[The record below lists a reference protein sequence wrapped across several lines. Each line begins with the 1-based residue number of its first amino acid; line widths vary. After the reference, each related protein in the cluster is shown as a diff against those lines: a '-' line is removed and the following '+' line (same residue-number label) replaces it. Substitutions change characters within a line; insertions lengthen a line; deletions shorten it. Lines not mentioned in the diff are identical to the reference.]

1 MSTQF
6 AVAPTAAEPLLGRTA
21 LVTGASRG
29 IGAAVARRL
38 DAAGARVALT
48 ARSADPLRV
57 LAGALRHEP
66 VVLPADLA
74 DPDAP
79 AHVAD
84 AAAEALGGRV
94 DVLVNNAGAAAG
106 MGPSQVLTAA
116 GIDGLFALN
125 VRPALVLAGL
135 LAPGMAERGGGS
147 IVTVSSAAAARGAGF
162 TALYAATKGALDAMT
177 RALAAEWGPAGV
189 RVNAV
194 RPGITE
200 TDMTRDLMAGPA
212 AAFYRGQVAL
222 RRTGRPE
229 EVAEVVA
236 FLASDAAAYLTAQTI
251 TVDGGWADTGFILP
265 PPA

>member
-1 MSTQF
+1 
-6 AVAPTAAEPLLGRTA
+6 
-21 LVTGASRG
+21 
-29 IGAAVARRL
+29 
-38 DAAGARVALT
+38 
-48 ARSADPLRV
+48 
-57 LAGALRHEP
+57 
-66 VVLPADLA
+66 
-74 DPDAP
+74 
-79 AHVAD
+79 
-84 AAAEALGGRV
+84 
-94 DVLVNNAGAAAG
+94 

-265 PPA
+265 PPG